1 MHKPLELMMVTF
13 YVTLN
18 GFVIIPFNDE
28 VACTESKDDITADAC
43 FITFLM

>member
-13 YVTLN
+13 YVTLD

-28 VACTESKDDITADAC
+28 VACTESKVIVTSLPMLAS
-43 FITFLM
+43 